1 MGSSP
6 LPAAFLRD
14 LLGSILGINMTNTV
28 AIGIQ
33 WGDEGKGKI
42 VDLMAPDVD
51 VVARFQGGPNAG
63 HTLVLG
69 DKKTVLN
76 HIPSG
81 ILHDDTLCLIGNGT
95 VVDPFRLVE
104 EMDMLLEAGIP
115 VAERLKISDRCQL
128 ILPYHRDLDA
138 AREAAKGKGKIGTT
152 GKGIGPCYEDKT
164 ARRGIRLVD
173 LTANDMDERID
184 ANIEYV
190 NFMLTQYLKAEP
202 VNRADVEEALALAK
216 ARLLPLAADVPLILQ
231 KRIKAGDRVLY
242 EGAQGSMLDVDHG
255 TYPFVTSSNTVAGA
269 ALAGLGV
276 GPGQVDAVL
285 GICKAY
291 TTRVGSGPF
300 PTELYNAD
308 GMCDAENSG
317 KHMAE
322 KGHEFGATTGRPRR
336 TGWFDGPVVQHAVRI
351 NGVTGLAITKLDV
364 LDGLAE
370 IKLCVGYELDGERLE
385 SIPACCSKLEAVTPV
400 YETLPGWPE
409 NTFGATSMDQLPSN
423 AVALLKRIEAVC
435 DCPVTMLS
443 TGPDRNH
450 IIHL

>member
-1 MGSSP
+1 
-6 LPAAFLRD
+6 
-14 LLGSILGINMTNTV
+14 MTNTV

-42 VDLMAPDVD
+42 VDLLAPDMD

-63 HTLVLG
+63 HTLVIG
-69 DKKTVLN
+69 DQKTVLN

-104 EMDMLLEAGIP
+104 EMDMLLAADIP
-115 VAERLKISDRCQL
+115 VADRLKISERCQL
-128 ILPYHRDLDA
+128 ILPYHRTLDA
-138 AREAAKGKGKIGTT
+138 AREAAKGDGKIGTT

-173 LTANDMDERID
+173 LVADDLDARID
-184 ANIEYV
+184 ANLEYV
-190 NFMLTQYLKAEP
+190 NFMLTQYLNAKP
-202 VNRADVEEALALAK
+202 VDRADVDKALNLAK
-216 ARLLPLAADVPLILQ
+216 ERLLPLSADVPLILQ
-231 KRIKAGDRVLY
+231 RRIKAGDQVLY

-291 TTRVGSGPF
+291 TTRVGAGPF

-308 GMCDAENSG
+308 GMCDTKNAG

-364 LDGLAE
+364 LDGLE
-370 IKLCVGYELDGERLE
+370 EVKLCTGYALNGEILE
-385 SIPACCSKLEAVTPV
+385 SIPACCNKLEAITPV
-400 YETLPGWPE
+400 YETLPGWSE
-409 NTFGATSMDQLPSN
+409 NTFAATSLDQLPDN
-423 AVALLKRIEAVC
+423 AKALLKRIEEVC
-435 DCPVTMLS
+435 ECPITMLS
-443 TGPDRNH
+443 TGPDRGH
-450 IIHL
+450 IIHM

>member
-1 MGSSP
+1 
-6 LPAAFLRD
+6 
-14 LLGSILGINMTNTV
+14 MTNTV

-42 VDLMAPDVD
+42 VDLLAPKVD

-63 HTLVLG
+63 HTLVIG

-81 ILHDDTLCLIGNGT
+81 ILHEDTLCLIGNGT

-104 EMDMLLEAGIP
+104 EMDMLLDAGIP
-115 VAERLKISDRCQL
+115 VLQRLQISDRCQL
-128 ILPYHRDLDA
+128 ILPYHRALDA

-152 GKGIGPCYEDKT
+152 GRGIGPCYEDKT

-173 LTANDMDERID
+173 LTSDELDAKID
-184 ANIEYV
+184 ANLEYV
-190 NFMLTQYLKAEP
+190 NFMLSEYYHAEQVARAEVDKAL
-202 VNRADVEEALALAK
+202 DLAK
-216 ARLLPLAADVPLILQ
+216 ERLLQLAADVPVILQ
-231 KRIKAGDRVLY
+231 KRIKAGDSILY

-276 GPGQVDAVL
+276 GPKQVDAVL

-291 TTRVGSGPF
+291 TTRVGAGPF
-300 PTELYNAD
+300 PTELYNAE
-308 GMCDAENSG
+308 GMEDASG
-317 KHMAE
+317 QHMAE
-322 KGHEFGATTGRPRR
+322 KGQEFGATTGRPRR
-336 TGWFDGPVVQHAVRI
+336 TGWFDGVVVQHAVRI

-364 LDGLAE
+364 LDGLE
-370 IKLCVGYELDGERLE
+370 EVKLCVAYELDGKQLQ
-385 SIPACCSKLEAVTPV
+385 SIPACCKQLDACEPV
-400 YETLPGWPE
+400 YETLPGWSE
-409 NTFGATSMDQLPSN
+409 NTFGATSFDALPAN
-423 AVALLKRIEAVC
+423 AKTLLKRIEEVC
-435 DCPVTMLS
+435 DCPVAMLS

>member
-1 MGSSP
+1 
-6 LPAAFLRD
+6 
-14 LLGSILGINMTNTV
+14 MTNTV

-42 VDLMAPDVD
+42 VDLLAPDVD

-63 HTLVLG
+63 HTLIIG
-69 DKKTVLN
+69 DQKTVLN

-81 ILHDDTLCLIGNGT
+81 ILHEDTLCLIGNGT
-95 VVDPFRLVE
+95 VVDPFHLVE
-104 EMDMLLEAGIP
+104 EMDKLLLADIP
-115 VAERLKISDRCQL
+115 VAERLKISERCQL
-128 ILPYHRDLDA
+128 ILPYHEALDA
-138 AREAAKGKGKIGTT
+138 AREAAKGKDKIGTT

-164 ARRGIRLVD
+164 ARRGIRLID
-173 LTANDMDERID
+173 LTSADLDARID
-184 ANIEYV
+184 ANLEYV
-190 NFMLTQYLKAEP
+190 NFMLTQYLHAAP
-202 VNRADVEEALALAK
+202 VARADVDKALNLARE
-216 ARLLPLAADVPLILQ
+216 RLLPLAADVPLILQ
-231 KRIKAGDRVLY
+231 KAIKAGQSVLY

-308 GMCDAENSG
+308 GMDCPSG

-364 LDGLAE
+364 LDGLE
-370 IKLCVGYELDGERLE
+370 EVKLCVAYELNGERLE
-385 SIPACCSKLEAVTPV
+385 SIPACCNQLDAVTPV
-400 YETLPGWPE
+400 YETLPGWND
-409 NTFGATSMDQLPSN
+409 NTFGATSMDQLPAN
-423 AVALLKRIEAVC
+423 ATALLKRIEEVC
-435 DCPVTMLS
+435 GCPITMLS
-443 TGPDRNH
+443 TGPDRGH
-450 IIHL
+450 IIHI

>member
-1 MGSSP
+1 
-6 LPAAFLRD
+6 
-14 LLGSILGINMTNTV
+14 MTNTV

-42 VDLMAPDVD
+42 VDLMAPKMD

-104 EMDMLLEAGIP
+104 EMDMLLDAGIP
-115 VAERLKISDRCQL
+115 VADRLKISDRCQL
-128 ILPYHRDLDA
+128 ILPYHRTLDA

-164 ARRGIRLVD
+164 ARRGIRLID
-173 LTANDMDERID
+173 LASDDLDARID
-184 ANIEYV
+184 ANLEYV
-190 NFMLTQYLKAEP
+190 NFMLTQYLNAAP
-202 VNRADVEEALALAK
+202 VQRADVEEALELAK

-231 KRIKAGDRVLY
+231 KRIKAGDQILY

-291 TTRVGSGPF
+291 TTRVGAGPF
-300 PTELYNAD
+300 PTELYNAE
-308 GMCDAENSG
+308 GMCDAKNAG

-364 LDGLAE
+364 LDGLE
-370 IKLCVGYELDGERLE
+370 EVKLCTGYELDGEVLE
-385 SIPACCSKLEAVTPV
+385 SIPACCSQLDAVVPV
-400 YETLPGWPE
+400 YETLPGWSE
-409 NTFGATSMDQLPSN
+409 NTFGATSMDQLPAN

>member
-1 MGSSP
+1 
-6 LPAAFLRD
+6 
-14 LLGSILGINMTNTV
+14 MTNTV

-42 VDLMAPDVD
+42 VDLMAPKMD

-128 ILPYHRDLDA
+128 ILPYHRTLDA
-138 AREAAKGKGKIGTT
+138 AREAAKGEGKIGTT

-173 LTANDMDERID
+173 LTSPDLDARID
-184 ANIEYV
+184 ANLEYV
-190 NFMLTQYLKAEP
+190 NFMLTHYFKAAP
-202 VNRADVEEALALAK
+202 VNRADVDEALELAR

-231 KRIKAGDRVLY
+231 KRIKAGDQILY

-291 TTRVGSGPF
+291 TTRVGAGPF
-300 PTELYNAD
+300 PTELYNAE
-308 GMCDAENSG
+308 GMCDAKNAG

-364 LDGLAE
+364 LDGLDE
-370 IKLCVGYELDGERLE
+370 VKLCTGYELDGEVLE
-385 SIPACCSKLEAVTPV
+385 SIPACCSQLDAVTPI
-400 YETLPGWPE
+400 YETLQDG
-409 NTFGATSMDQLPSN
+409 
-423 AVALLKRIEAVC
+423 LKTPLEPPQWISCQPMPWRCSDVLKQY
-435 DCPVTMLS
+435 VTA
-443 TGPDRNH
+443 R
-450 IIHL
+450 

>member
-1 MGSSP
+1 MK
-6 LPAAFLRD
+6 
-14 LLGSILGINMTNTV
+14 NTI

-42 VDLMAPDVD
+42 VDLLAPEAD

-69 DKKTVLN
+69 DKTTVLN

-81 ILHDDTLCLIGNGT
+81 ILHADTLCLIGNGT

-104 EMDMLLEAGIP
+104 EMDMLINADVP
-115 VAERLKISDRCQL
+115 VADRLRISERCQL
-128 ILPYHRDLDA
+128 ILPYHRALDA
-138 AREAAKGKGKIGTT
+138 AREVAKGKAKIGTT
-152 GKGIGPCYEDKT
+152 GKGIGPTYEDKT

-173 LTANDMDERID
+173 LTASDLDARID
-184 ANIEYV
+184 ANLEYV
-190 NFMLTQYLKAEP
+190 NFMLVQYLKAEP
-202 VNRADVEEALALAK
+202 VGRAEVDEALDLARQ
-216 ARLLPLAADVPLILQ
+216 RLLPLAADVPLILQ
-231 KRIKAGDRVLY
+231 RRIKAGDSILY

-291 TTRVGSGPF
+291 TTRVGAGPF
-300 PTELYNAD
+300 PTELYNAE
-308 GMCDAENSG
+308 GMCDAKNAG

-336 TGWFDGPVVQHAVRI
+336 TGWFDGVVVQHAVRI
-351 NGVTGLAITKLDV
+351 NGVTGLAITKMDV
-364 LDGLAE
+364 LDGLDE
-370 IKLCVGYELDGERLE
+370 VKLCVGYELNGEMLE
-385 SIPACCSKLEAVTPV
+385 SVPACCEQLEAVQPV
-400 YETLPGWPE
+400 YESLPGWSE
-409 NTFGATSMDQLPSN
+409 FTFGATSLDQLPEQ
-423 AVALLKRIEAVC
+423 AKALLTRIEEVC
-435 DCPVTMLS
+435 GCPVTMLS

>member
-1 MGSSP
+1 
-6 LPAAFLRD
+6 
-14 LLGSILGINMTNTV
+14 MTNTV

-42 VDLMAPDVD
+42 VDLLAPKVD

-63 HTLVLG
+63 HTLVIG

-81 ILHDDTLCLIGNGT
+81 ILHEDTLCLIGNGT

-104 EMDMLLEAGIP
+104 EIDMLLDARIP
-115 VAERLKISDRCQL
+115 VYQRLLISDRCQL
-128 ILPYHRDLDA
+128 ILPYHRALDA

-152 GKGIGPCYEDKT
+152 GRGIGPCYEDKT

-173 LTANDMDERID
+173 LTSDELDAKVD
-184 ANIEYV
+184 ANLEYV
-190 NFMLTQYLKAEP
+190 NFMLTQYYHAEP
-202 VNRADVEEALALAK
+202 VTRAEVDKALDLAK
-216 ARLLPLAADVPLILQ
+216 QRLLRLAADVPVILQ
-231 KRIKAGDRVLY
+231 KHVKAGDSILY

-276 GPGQVDAVL
+276 GPKQVDEVL

-291 TTRVGSGPF
+291 TTRVGAGPF
-300 PTELYNAD
+300 PTELYNAE
-308 GMCDAENSG
+308 GMEDASG
-317 KHMAE
+317 QHMAE
-322 KGHEFGATTGRPRR
+322 KGQEFGATTGRPRR
-336 TGWFDGPVVQHAVRI
+336 TGWFDAVVVQHAVRI

-364 LDGLAE
+364 LDGLE
-370 IKLCVGYELDGERLE
+370 EVKLCVAYELDGKRLE
-385 SIPACCSKLEAVTPV
+385 SIPACCKQLDRAVPV
-400 YETLPGWPE
+400 YETLPGWSE
-409 NTFGATSMDQLPSN
+409 NTFGAISFDDLPAN
-423 AVALLKRIEAVC
+423 AVALLRRIEEVC
-435 DCPVTMLS
+435 DCPVAMLS

>member
-1 MGSSP
+1 
-6 LPAAFLRD
+6 
-14 LLGSILGINMTNTV
+14 MTNTV

-42 VDLMAPDVD
+42 VDLMAPKMD

-104 EMDMLLEAGIP
+104 EMDMLLDAGIP

-128 ILPYHRDLDA
+128 ILPYHRTLDA
-138 AREAAKGKGKIGTT
+138 AREAAKGEGKIGTT

-173 LTANDMDERID
+173 LTSPDLGARID
-184 ANIEYV
+184 ANLEYV
-190 NFMLTQYLKAEP
+190 NFMLTQYLNAAP
-202 VNRADVEEALALAK
+202 VNRADVDEALELAR

-231 KRIKAGDRVLY
+231 KRIKAGDQILY

-291 TTRVGSGPF
+291 TTRVGAGPF
-300 PTELYNAD
+300 PTELYNAE
-308 GMCDAENSG
+308 GMCDAKNAG

-364 LDGLAE
+364 LDGLDE
-370 IKLCVGYELDGERLE
+370 VKLCTGYELDGEVLE
-385 SIPACCSKLEAVTPV
+385 SIPACCSQLDAVTPI
-400 YETLPGWPE
+400 YETLPGWSE
-409 NTFGATSMDQLPSN
+409 NTFGATAMDQLPAN
-423 AVALLKRIEAVC
+423 AVALLRRIEAVC

>member
-1 MGSSP
+1 
-6 LPAAFLRD
+6 
-14 LLGSILGINMTNTV
+14 MTNTI

-42 VDLMAPDVD
+42 VDLLAPEMD

-63 HTLVLG
+63 HTLVIG
-69 DKKTVLN
+69 DQKTVLN

-81 ILHDDTLCLIGNGT
+81 ILHENILSLIGNGT

-104 EMDMLLEAGIP
+104 ELDMLIDAGIP
-115 VAERLKISDRCQL
+115 VQNRLRISDRCQL
-128 ILPYHRDLDA
+128 ILPYHRALDA

-152 GKGIGPCYEDKT
+152 GRGIGPCYEDKT

-173 LTANDMDERID
+173 LDSDTLDERID
-184 ANIEYV
+184 ENLKYV
-190 NFMLTQYLKAEP
+190 NFMLTEFLSAEA
-202 VNRADVEEALALAK
+202 VSKEAVMEALNLARE
-216 ARLLPLAADVPLILQ
+216 RLLPLAADVPLILHQ
-231 KRIKAGDRVLY
+231 RIQAGENILY

-276 GPGQVDAVL
+276 GPGQVDEVL

-300 PTELYNAD
+300 PTELYNAE
-308 GMCDAENSG
+308 GMCDAKNAG

-322 KGHEFGATTGRPRR
+322 KGQEFGATTGRPRR
-336 TGWFDGPVVQHAVRI
+336 TGWFDAVVVQHAVRI

-364 LDGLAE
+364 LDGLDE
-370 IKLCVGYELDGERLE
+370 VKLCVAYERNGERLH
-385 SIPACCSKLEAVTPV
+385 SIPACAKALEECVPV
-400 YETLPGWPE
+400 YESLSGWPE
-409 NTFGATSMDQLPSN
+409 NTFGLTDVTKLPD
-423 AVALLKRIEAVC
+423 AAKILLQRIEEVC
-435 DCPVTMLS
+435 GCPVKMLS
-443 TGPDRNH
+443 TGPDRDH
-450 IIHL
+450 ICHL

>member
-1 MGSSP
+1 
-6 LPAAFLRD
+6 
-14 LLGSILGINMTNTV
+14 MTNTV

-42 VDLMAPDVD
+42 VDLLAPKMD

-63 HTLVLG
+63 HTLVIG
-69 DKKTVLN
+69 DKTTVLN

-81 ILHDDTLCLIGNGT
+81 ILHADTLSLIGNGT

-104 EMDMLLEAGIP
+104 EMDMLLAAAVP
-115 VAERLKISDRCQL
+115 VSERLRISDRCQL
-128 ILPYHRDLDA
+128 ILPYHRALDA
-138 AREAAKGKGKIGTT
+138 AREAAKGKARIGTT
-152 GKGIGPCYEDKT
+152 GRGIGPCYEDKT

-173 LTANDMDERID
+173 LTCEDLDARLDENLR
-184 ANIEYV
+184 YV
-190 NFMLTQYLKAEP
+190 NFMLTEFLNSRP
-202 VNRADVEEALALAK
+202 VSREEVTEALDLARE
-216 ARLLPLAADVPLILQ
+216 RLLPLAADVTLILH
-231 KRIKAGDRVLY
+231 RHIKAGDRILF

-276 GPGQVDAVL
+276 GPGHVDEVL

-291 TTRVGSGPF
+291 TTRVGAGPF
-300 PTELYNAD
+300 PTELYNAE

-322 KGHEFGATTGRPRR
+322 RGHEFGATTGRPRR
-336 TGWFDGPVVQHAVRI
+336 TGWFDAVVVQHAVRI
-351 NGVTGLAITKLDV
+351 NGVTGLAITKIDV

-370 IKLCVGYELDGERLE
+370 VKLCVGYEKDGKHLE
-385 SIPACCSKLEAVTPV
+385 SIPADCNALETCTPV
-400 YETLPGWPE
+400 YETLPGWSE
-409 NTFGATSMDQLPSN
+409 NTFGATSLDQLPDS
-423 AVALLKRIEAVC
+423 ARALLRRIEEVC
-435 DCPVTMLS
+435 ECPVTMLS
-443 TGPDRNH
+443 TGPDRDH

>member
-1 MGSSP
+1 
-6 LPAAFLRD
+6 
-14 LLGSILGINMTNTV
+14 MTNTV

-42 VDLMAPDVD
+42 VDLLAPEMD

-69 DKKTVLN
+69 DQKTVLN

-81 ILHDDTLCLIGNGT
+81 ILHEDTLCLIGNGT

-104 EMDMLLEAGIP
+104 EMEMLLAAGIP
-115 VAERLKISDRCQL
+115 VAERLRISERCQL
-128 ILPYHRDLDA
+128 ILPYHRALDA
-138 AREAAKGKGKIGTT
+138 AREAAKGKDKIGTT

-164 ARRGIRLVD
+164 ARRGIRLID
-173 LTANDMDERID
+173 LVADDLDARID
-184 ANIEYV
+184 ANLEYV
-190 NFMLTQYLKAEP
+190 NFMLVEYLKAEP
-202 VNRADVEEALALAK
+202 VARADVDLALNLARE
-216 ARLLPLAADVPLILQ
+216 RLLPLVADVPLILQ
-231 KRIKAGDRVLY
+231 RRIKAGDSVLY

-276 GPGQVDAVL
+276 GPGQIDAVL

-300 PTELYNAD
+300 PTELYNAE
-308 GMCDAENSG
+308 GMNCPSG

-322 KGHEFGATTGRPRR
+322 KGNEFGATTGRPRR
-336 TGWFDGPVVQHAVRI
+336 TGWFDGVVVQHAVRI

-364 LDGLAE
+364 LDGLDE
-370 IKLCVGYELDGERLE
+370 VKLCVGYELDGERLE
-385 SIPACCSKLEAVTPV
+385 SIPACCKQLDAVTPV
-400 YETLPGWPE
+400 YETLPGWSE
-409 NTFGATSMDQLPSN
+409 NTFGATSLDQLPDN
-423 AVALLKRIEAVC
+423 ARALLKRIEEVC
-435 DCPVTMLS
+435 ECPIAMLS

-450 IIHL
+450 IIHLGSAD

>member
-1 MGSSP
+1 
-6 LPAAFLRD
+6 
-14 LLGSILGINMTNTV
+14 MTNTV

-42 VDLMAPDVD
+42 VDLLAPEVD

-69 DKKTVLN
+69 EQKTVLN

-104 EMDMLLEAGIP
+104 EMDMLLAAGIP

-128 ILPYHRDLDA
+128 ILPYHRTLDA
-138 AREAAKGKGKIGTT
+138 AREAAKGAGKIGTT

-173 LTANDMDERID
+173 LVSEDLDARID
-184 ANIEYV
+184 ANLEYV
-190 NFMLTQYLKAEP
+190 NFMLTQYLNAEP
-202 VNRADVEEALALAK
+202 VNRAEVEKALDLARE
-216 ARLLPLAADVPLILQ
+216 RLLPLAADVPLILQ
-231 KRIKAGDRVLY
+231 KRIKAGDRILY

-276 GPGQVDAVL
+276 GPGQVDEVL

-291 TTRVGSGPF
+291 TTRVGAGPF
-300 PTELYNAD
+300 PTELYNAE
-308 GMCDAENSG
+308 GMCDAEGAG

-322 KGHEFGATTGRPRR
+322 RGHEFGATTGRPRR
-336 TGWFDGPVVQHAVRI
+336 TGWFDAPVVQHAVRI

-364 LDGLAE
+364 LDGLDVV
-370 IKLCVGYELDGERLE
+370 KLCVGYELDGQLLE
-385 SIPACCSKLEAVTPV
+385 SMPACCKQLDRIVPV
-400 YETLPGWPE
+400 YETLPGWQE
-409 NTFGATSMDQLPSN
+409 DTFGVTSLDQLPAN
-423 AVALLKRIEAVC
+423 AVALLRRIEAIC
-435 DCPVTMLS
+435 GCPVKMLS

-450 IIHL
+450 IIHLQG